1 MGVSEN
7 GVYGIPL
14 KWLFQWQTD
23 DESLNSGV
31 PYFQTK
37 TIPSGKRL
45 HSELERSTIFYSWV
59 NTHYFD
65 WDIYQF
71 AFGMFTRPGN
81 QC

>member
-37 TIPSGKRL
+37 AITIEISAA
-45 HSELERSTIFYSWV
+45 S
-59 NTHYFD
+59 FD
-65 WDIYQF
+65 I
-71 AFGMFTRPGN
+71 
-81 QC
+81 

>member
-37 TIPSGKRL
+37 AIT
-45 HSELERSTIFYSWV
+45 SEISAAS
-59 NTHYFD
+59 FD
-65 WDIYQF
+65 I
-71 AFGMFTRPGN
+71 
-81 QC
+81 